1 MSVPKP
7 PFHSA
12 AEELL
17 YNIYLKLS
25 DNMGSLTTNDI
36 NTLAKLNAILTDA
49 DLMKAEDIV
58 DAINA
63 FKGNV
68 PVAGDT
74 LEKLYNIIQALNYLK
89 AEDIDTLAEINA
101 IIIDADLIK
110 TDDLASAING
120 LKGNIPAA
128 VDTLEKLYNSIWL
141 PDGNNFGSIKFIGS
155 KDNFSLPFITNN
167 IERARISAT
176 GQFLIG
182 VPDPVV
188 GLETYKLQIAGYNAL
203 GISGNS
209 MFQEGSVNIILGK
222 VGTSMANAFRINSY
236 VPGFGGFDFLL
247 SASNPNASIEI
258 SDSLFGGT
266 RNEMIRLSPGGYANT
281 GILIR
286 PNDVYNTAYG
296 YRYLLQGTNVGQ
308 QSRYVSAFNAQII
321 FPVDDTYSTMNR
333 ATMFSAQA
341 TVTNHFI
348 DGFYADVRGTDPNSQ
363 AFAYHSTGSRIFFD
377 GNGMTFNTPVVSIS
391 TDGSPQPGATN
402 YLLNGSYVISAALF
416 IVPMGAER
424 TGLIISPGQ
433 TQANGLFLSPQQT
446 LGTYNYDGYLM
457 WLQYSTTGNNILGG
471 TSKPMLYIRK
481 HNAQLNGFD
490 HTGAFIRMEE
500 NIGSTGS
507 FIEALKYDTASNSLK
522 VKFSVDRDG
531 VLSVGKIDY
540 DPDTIDSACRLYFR
554 DDELRYLT
562 SAGEIRVVN
571 TFWGP

>member
-49 DLMKAEDIV
+49 DLMKAEDV
-58 DAINA
+58 VNAINA

-110 TDDLASAING
+110 TDDLASAINE
-120 LKGNIPAA
+120 LRGNIPAA

-141 PDGNNFGSIKFIGS
+141 PDGNTFGSIKFIGT

-167 IERARISAT
+167 IERARITAS

-188 GLETYKLQIAGYNAL
+188 GLENYKLQIAGYNAI

-209 MFQEGSVNIILGK
+209 MFQEGNVNIILGK
-222 VGTSMANAFRINSY
+222 VGTPMANAFRINSY

-247 SASNPNASIEI
+247 SASNSSAAIEI

-266 RNEMIRLSPGGYANT
+266 RNEMIRLSPSGYANT

-286 PNDVYNTAYG
+286 PNDLYNTAFG
-296 YRYLLQGTNVGQ
+296 YRYLLQGTNAGQ

-321 FPVDDTYSTMNR
+321 LPVDDAYPTMNR
-333 ATMFSAQA
+333 ATMFSALG

-348 DGFYADVRGTDPNSQ
+348 DGFYADVRGNDPNSQ
-363 AFAYHSTGSRIFFD
+363 VFAYHSTGSRIFFD
-377 GNGMTFNTPVVSIS
+377 GNGMAFNTPVVSIS

-402 YLLNGSYVISAALF
+402 YLLNGSYVISAALY

-433 TQANGLFLSPQQT
+433 SQANGLFLSPQQT

-457 WLQYSTTGNNILGG
+457 WLQYSTTGNIILGG

-500 NIGSTGS
+500 NIGSTGA

-522 VKFSVDRDG
+522 VKFSVDKDG

-540 DPDTIDSACRLYFR
+540 DPDTVDSACRLYFR

>member
-12 AEELL
+12 IEELL
-17 YNIYLKLS
+17 YSIYLKLS
-25 DNMGSLTTNDI
+25 DNMAALTTTDI

-49 DLMKAEDIV
+49 DLMKSEDV
-58 DAINA
+58 VNAINA
-63 FKGNV
+63 LKGNA

-110 TDDLASAING
+110 TDDLFYAING
-120 LKGNIPAA
+120 LKGNVPAA

-141 PDGNNFGSIKFIGS
+141 PDGNTFGSIKFIGTN
-155 KDNFSLPFITNN
+155 DNFSLPFITNN
-167 IERARISAT
+167 IERARITAT

-182 VPDPVV
+182 VSDPVV
-188 GLETYKLQIAGYNAL
+188 GLETYKLQIAGYDAL
-203 GISGNS
+203 AISGNS
-209 MFQEGSVNIILGK
+209 KFQEGSLNIILGK
-222 VGTSMANAFRINSY
+222 VGTPMANAFRINSY

-247 SASNPNASIEI
+247 SASNVNASLEI
-258 SDSLFGGT
+258 SDHLFGGT
-266 RNEMIRLSPGGYANT
+266 RNEMIRLSPSGYANT

-286 PNDVYNTAYG
+286 PNDLYNTGYG
-296 YRYLLQGTNVGQ
+296 YRYLLQGTNAAQ
-308 QSRYVSAFNAQII
+308 QSRYVAAFHAQII
-321 FPVDDTYSTMNR
+321 FPVDDAYPTLNR

-348 DGFYADVRGTDPNSQ
+348 DGFYADVRGTDSNSQ
-363 AFAYHSTGSRIFFD
+363 VFAYHSTGSRIFFD
-377 GNGMTFNTPVVSIS
+377 GNGMAFNTPVVSIS
-391 TDGSPQPGATN
+391 TDGSSQPGATN
-402 YLLNGSYVISAALF
+402 YLLNGSYVISAALL

-424 TGLIISPGQ
+424 TGIIISPGQ
-433 TQANGLFLSPQQT
+433 SQANGLFISPQQV
-446 LGTYNYDGYLM
+446 LGSYNYDGYLM

-507 FIEALKYDTASNSLK
+507 FIEALKYDTSSNSLK

-531 VLSVGKIDY
+531 VLSTANIDY
-540 DPDTIDSACRLYFR
+540 DPNIIDSACRLYFR

-562 SAGEIRVVN
+562 STGEIRVVN